1 MNHSYAHVVINFLMC
16 ACVFQEHQGEAL
28 SDSWGWNG
36 EVVWNQKHGVHDW
49 WGLQSKGRE
58 RASPIPTLAGL
69 QIVIHFIIP
78 LPSLTVFFSFPLS
91 LSLLLPLLSLHFL
104 HTLFLHSSLTLYLP
118 CPPRTFPSSLIP
130 SPSKA
135 LHGHFSNTVDNI
147 CWLAPEVL
155 AQDLSGYSY
164 QSDIYS
170 IGIAALELATGEAP
184 FAGLPITE
192 VALSPGPTQI
202 LSRSRGEK
210 SIFPIFLHGC
220 EIKSG

>member
-1 MNHSYAHVVINFLMC
+1 MC
-16 ACVFQEHQGEAL
+16 AFVFQEHQGKAL
-28 SDSWGWNG
+28 SDPWGWSG
-36 EVVWNQKHGVHDW
+36 EVVWTEKHGVHDW

-58 RASPIPTLAGL
+58 RASPVPTLAGL
-69 QIVIHFIIP
+69 QIVYNINHFIIS
-78 LPSLTVFFSFPLS
+78 LPSLTLFLS
-91 LSLLLPLLSLHFL
+91 LSPSPPAVLTFPAHTLPPLLSHFI
-104 HTLFLHSSLTLYLP
+104 
-118 CPPRTFPSSLIP
+118 PPRTFHSSLIP

-170 IGIAALELATGEAP
+170 VGIAALELATGEAP

-192 VALSPGPTQI
+192 VQLIVSSFM
-202 LSRSRGEK
+202 SRYK
-210 SIFPIFLHGC
+210 
-220 EIKSG
+220 